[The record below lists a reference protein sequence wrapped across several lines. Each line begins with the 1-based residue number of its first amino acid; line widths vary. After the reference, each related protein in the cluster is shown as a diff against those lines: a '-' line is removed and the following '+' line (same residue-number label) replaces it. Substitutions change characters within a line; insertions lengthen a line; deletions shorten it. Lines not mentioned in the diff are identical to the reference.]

1 MLIGDDEHGWSQK
14 SVFNIEGGCYAKTIN
29 IKRETEPQIWDAI
42 RFGSMCENVV
52 IDPATRL
59 ADYDDDSLTENGR
72 VAYPVEFIDNA
83 VVKGRAKRTPDV
95 VIFLTADAFG
105 VLPPISKLDE
115 NAAMVFETLDKDQ
128 FQPVGTVNYTVSE
141 NFTRITEFKN
151 MTGQVVAGKTT
162 ILREYSRTYIPGVGE
177 TPYYVIN
184 EPENIE
190 LYKLYR
196 KRVEGILSF
205 HCVGRLAEYRYYDM
219 DGVVASALDLS
230 DEIIAAHN

>member
-1 MLIGDDEHGWSQK
+1 MSDCIFCKIANGEIPTDLLYEDDEVVAFRDLNPVAPTHVLVVPKRHYVDIADGVPGSTVEAMIRAANLIVEREGIRASGFRYVMLIGDDEHGWSQK

-115 NAAMVFETLDKDQ
+115 NAAMAQ
-128 FQPVGTVNYTVSE
+128 
-141 NFTRITEFKN
+141 
-151 MTGQVVAGKTT
+151 
-162 ILREYSRTYIPGVGE
+162 
-177 TPYYVIN
+177 
-184 EPENIE
+184 
-190 LYKLYR
+190 KLV
-196 KRVEGILSF
+196 KF
-205 HCVGRLAEYRYYDM
+205 
-219 DGVVASALDLS
+219 
-230 DEIIAAHN
+230 N